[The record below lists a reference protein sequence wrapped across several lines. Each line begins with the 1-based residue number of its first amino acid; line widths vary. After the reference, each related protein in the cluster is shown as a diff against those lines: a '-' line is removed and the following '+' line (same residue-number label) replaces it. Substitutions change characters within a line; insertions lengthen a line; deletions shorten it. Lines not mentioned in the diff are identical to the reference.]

1 MAAPKKVKGVFGIVG
16 SVAAASSAVNGLKN
30 ARADNDKLAL
40 LNALAGGIAAI
51 TGVLIAVRALR
62 SGK

>member
-1 MAAPKKVKGVFGIVG
+1 MAGPKKVKGIFGIVG

-30 ARADNDKLAL
+30 ARADKDKLAL
-40 LNALAGGIAAI
+40 VNALAGGLAAI
-51 TGVLIAVRALR
+51 TGVLIAIRALR